1 MSEAAV
7 ESTPPPS
14 SARPRPAAWR
24 TNLVLFVATVASV
37 FVTGVLSQGGGST
50 GGYLARE
57 PLVRGG
63 QFAAT
68 LLVILVAHELGH
80 YVAARIHKVDASL
93 PYFIPMPLLSPFGTM
108 GAVIRM
114 RGVIPTRRALLDIGA
129 SGPIAGLCFAIPLYI
144 WGAAHSHLVPITGPG
159 EGSVQLGESI
169 LMKVLDHLF
178 APAKPEGMDL
188 ELSPVAF
195 GAWGGMFVTMINL
208 LPVGQL
214 DGGHVAYALFGPKQ
228 DRYAQLIHRS
238 MLAFFFVVVFGHVAR
253 DISGGLGLYH
263 LGRHLANSLF
273 WLVWFQVLAI
283 LGILSSRGRGDE
295 PKPEALTIRMRL
307 AATIGLVVIASF
319 ARDNRSPLL
328 PLAFFA
334 GLAMLIAM
342 EIKGGVLRRHDLL
355 DHPATGAAP
364 LDRAR
369 AVVAVLTLVVFALLF
384 MPEPFSM

>member
-1 MSEAAV
+1 MNEAT
-7 ESTPPPS
+7 EPLNDTPQEPDDPSAPPTEPAPR
-14 SARPRPAAWR
+14 ARWR
-24 TNLVLFVATVASV
+24 LNLVLFLATIASV
-37 FVTGVLSQGGGST
+37 FVTGVYTQGSRWQ
-50 GGYLARE
+50 AA
-57 PLVRGG
+57 

-68 LLVILVAHELGH
+68 ILVILVAHELGH
-80 YVAARIHKVDASL
+80 YVAARLHKVDASL

-144 WGAAHSHLVPITGPG
+144 WGAAHSHLVPLPTSGD
-159 EGSVQLGESI
+159 GSVQLGESI
-169 LMKVLDHLF
+169 LMKILDHAF

-188 ELSPVAF
+188 ELSPIAF

-253 DISGGLGLYH
+253 DIAGGAGVYY

-283 LGILSSRGRGDE
+283 LGLLASRGRGGDA
-295 PKPEALTIRMRL
+295 PDPQALTIRTRL
-307 AATIGLVVIASF
+307 AATIGLVVIASV

-334 GLAMLIAM
+334 GLAMLVTM
-342 EIKGGVLRRHDLL
+342 EVKGGVLRRHDLL

-364 LDRAR
+364 LDRGR
-369 AVVAVLTLVVFALLF
+369 AVIAVLTLVVFALLF
-384 MPEPFSM
+384 MPEPFTM

>member
-1 MSEAAV
+1 MNEATEPLEQEPQPQSV
-7 ESTPPPS
+7 PPP
-14 SARPRPAAWR
+14 APAPRAKWQL
-24 TNLVLFVATVASV
+24 NLVLFLATVASV
-37 FVTGVLSQGGGST
+37 FVTGVYTQGSRWH
-50 GGYLARE
+50 AA
-57 PLVRGG
+57 
-63 QFAAT
+63 QFAGT
-68 LLVILVAHELGH
+68 ILVILVAHELGH
-80 YVAARIHKVDASL
+80 YVAARLHKVDASL
-93 PYFIPMPLLSPFGTM
+93 PYFIPLPLLSPFGTM

-144 WGAAHSHLVPITGPG
+144 WGAAHSHLVPLPSTGD
-159 EGSVQLGESI
+159 GSVQLGESV
-169 LMKVLDHLF
+169 LMKLLDHVF

-188 ELSPVAF
+188 ELSPIAF

-253 DISGGLGLYH
+253 DVSNGLGLYY

-273 WLVWFQVLAI
+273 WLVWFQVLAV
-283 LGILSSRGRGDE
+283 LGHLASRGRDDP
-295 PKPEALTIRMRL
+295 PKPGALTIRTRL

-328 PLAFFA
+328 PLAFFV
-334 GLAMLIAM
+334 GLAMLVTM
-342 EIKGGVLRRHDLL
+342 EVRGGVLRRHDLL
-355 DHPATGAAP
+355 DHPPTGSAP
-364 LDRAR
+364 LDRGR
-369 AVVAVLTLVVFALLF
+369 AIVAVLTLVVFGLLF
-384 MPEPFSM
+384 MPEPFTM

>member
-1 MSEAAV
+1 MTEAAI
-7 ESTPPPS
+7 ESTPP
-14 SARPRPAAWR
+14 SARPASWR
-24 TNLVLFVATVASV
+24 TNLVLFLATVASV
-37 FVTGVLSQGGGST
+37 FFTGVATQGGGSL
-50 GGYLARE
+50 GYLARE

-68 LLVILVAHELGH
+68 ILAILVAHEMGH
-80 YVAARIHKVDASL
+80 YVAARLHKVDASL

-114 RGVIPTRRALLDIGA
+114 RGIIPTRRALLDIGA
-129 SGPIAGLCFAIPLYI
+129 SGPIAGLCLAIPLYI
-144 WGAAHSHLVPITGPG
+144 WGASHSHLVPITAPG

-169 LMKVLDHLF
+169 LMKVIDHFF

-188 ELSPVAF
+188 ELSPIAF

-238 MLAFFFVVVFGHVAR
+238 MLAFFFVVVFGHAAR
-253 DISGGLGLYH
+253 DLSGGFGLYY

-283 LGILSSRGRGDE
+283 LGLLASRGRGDE
-295 PKPEALTIRMRL
+295 LKPESLTIRMRL
-307 AATIGLVVIASF
+307 AATVGLVVIASV

-328 PLAFFA
+328 PLTFFV
-334 GLAMLIAM
+334 GLALLIAM
-342 EIKGGVLRRHDLL
+342 EVRGGVLRRHDLL

-364 LDRAR
+364 LDLPR

-384 MPEPFSM
+384 MPEPFTM

>member
-1 MSEAAV
+1 MTEAAV
-7 ESTPPPS
+7 ESSPPS
-14 SARPRPAAWR
+14 AQPAAWR
-24 TNLVLFVATVASV
+24 TNLVLFLATVASV
-37 FVTGVLSQGGGST
+37 FFTGVATQGGAS

-68 LLVILVAHELGH
+68 ILVILVAHEMGH

-129 SGPIAGLCFAIPLYI
+129 SGPIAGLCLAIPLYI
-144 WGAAHSHLVPITGPG
+144 WGASHSHLVPITAPG
-159 EGSVQLGESI
+159 EGSVQLGESL
-169 LMKVLDHLF
+169 LMKVLDHVF
-178 APAKPEGMDL
+178 APAKPDGMDL
-188 ELSPVAF
+188 ELSPIAF

-253 DISGGLGLYH
+253 DISGGLGLYY

-283 LGILSSRGRGDE
+283 LGLLASRGRSDE
-295 PKPEALTIRMRL
+295 LKPETLTIRMRL
-307 AATIGLVVIASF
+307 AATVGLVVIASV

-328 PLAFFA
+328 PLAFFV

-342 EIKGGVLRRHDLL
+342 EIRGGVLRRHDLL

-364 LDRAR
+364 LDRVR

-384 MPEPFSM
+384 MPEPFTM